1 MDDKINM
8 PSPTSSPVRSPHQ
21 KDPDGPFC
29 SPSFPL
35 SFAMLLL
42 HYLIYQLLFRELLCG
57 NWAPNGFILNEV
69 LYSKSSDSEKWANE
83 KKKKINKEARRN
95 SGAHECWTR
104 WEEWALLHTVGRTAC
119 ACRHFG
125 KPPGLLL
132 GRRVERESLLPRPA
146 PVVQAC
152 PRESSGLAHKSTQ
165 PTLAGSLGG
174 LREGIKSFP
183 AF

>member
-1 MDDKINM
+1 MVHSALLPSLCLSLCCFYIILFINFFSESYCVGTGLPM
-8 PSPTSSPVRSPHQ
+8 GSSSMR
-21 KDPDGPFC
+21 C
-29 SPSFPL
+29 SIPR
-35 SFAMLLL
+35 A
-42 HYLIYQLLFRELLCG
+42 LIL
-57 NWAPNGFILNEV
+57 
-69 LYSKSSDSEKWANE
+69 KSGQTK